1 MTYGRRAQAARRV
14 SAPGSAFGSGS
25 SKPPSS
31 DTPQPLDLSDS
42 SVEESDGEPLAA
54 GTSTGTWARRTA
66 HSALSRLEQLYESTR
81 SQGSTPSGNST
92 DAPGGSASS
101 RSILDQTKNR
111 WDLGDV
117 LGGKPERAVTD
128 SKETDQQQRI
138 VLDNTDM
145 FVSAEEA
152 AKVKAK
158 AKRLQSRAFS
168 HNVVFTYG
176 RPRSDDSGDDDDYD
190 GSELSKFRRPSG
202 SSRSLNMRPLL
213 LLDQDSSAL
222 AGGAIG
228 AYKSPQDPL
237 SFRRLIGDILQ
248 RIGSTDSMRVS
259 ACGDLAARLG
269 QQEFRDE
276 LLGSIHWLTTLLRSM
291 QRVREC
297 PLVSASMMVLVRA
310 AFVNPEVMQSLVF
323 DHHILEIVAEVLKAT
338 AQADILVQRDPS
350 DFDCDSQCRCVT
362 AICQTV
368 RALGL
373 VDDILAV
380 STYNLVL
387 AALRSFMRDDDV
399 AYLAMAELLRGELH
413 ESGCLALIVER
424 TFARSIPAF
433 VKQINSQPAR
443 SLDGSPF
450 DDSFV
455 SKVSA
460 RNAAAAAAADF
471 RNGDD
476 MWMDFDLPDES
487 QHPASLRGLPN
498 HRQQADK
505 CTFRRELDPQ
515 LPSRLAVS
523 LELELLKFSATASRE
538 NQDEI
543 LGEKAVVPAMLSLLA
558 ACQQSSVRLRGQSLV
573 KALETAVLVL
583 QLLVNLSN
591 SSTEFC
597 SQFIRQNGLEAVSKS
612 IMFVSRTMADGMLQT
627 ESSSSNPASTG
638 AANSSST
645 TAKDLGDLCYDTLLI
660 AAALLTNIVDA
671 DSSTATHF
679 SYVFQN
685 PHCPLDSRCYPE
697 CACASRTSLVGLLAR
712 AFAVCHAMA
721 APADSSQSDALVAA
735 GYLAVLLGFLM
746 RDSPGSHR
754 AILQH
759 LPGQSAAAV
768 VSRIEGFIRL
778 TDSISER
785 FGKLLGGLGTAAFG
799 LPEPGSG
806 RRTHLLGQR
815 STESPPSLS
824 QWQQ

>member
-1 MTYGRRAQAARRV
+1 VRGRKFDNLHSLSSTSSPPLPLPLSAASQTDV
-14 SAPGSAFGSGS
+14 SQKEIVLG
-25 SKPPSS
+25 
-31 DTPQPLDLSDS
+31 LSDS
-42 SVEESDGEPLAA
+42 DTGDSEKHVWSQKQENA
-54 GTSTGTWARRTA
+54 G
-66 HSALSRLEQLYESTR
+66 
-81 SQGSTPSGNST
+81 GSTPKAQTGNQHILEKAQGPS
-92 DAPGGSASS
+92 SAS
-101 RSILDQTKNR
+101 L
-111 WDLGDV
+111 
-117 LGGKPERAVTD
+117 
-128 SKETDQQQRI
+128 
-138 VLDNTDM
+138 
-145 FVSAEEA
+145 
-152 AKVKAK
+152 
-158 AKRLQSRAFS
+158 KRLQSRAFS

-176 RPRSDDSGDDDDYD
+176 RPRSDDGGNDDDDDDYD
-190 GSELSKFRRPSG
+190 GGNLSKFRRPSG
-202 SSRSLNMRPLL
+202 SSRSLNMRPPLL
-213 LLDQDSSAL
+213 LNQGSNAL

-228 AYKSPQDPL
+228 AYKSPQEPL
-237 SFRRLIGDILQ
+237 VRHNSSPYSGEGTRTASSESFRRLIGDILQ

-259 ACGDLAARLG
+259 ACGDLIARLG

-276 LLGSIHWLTTLLRSM
+276 LLGSMHWLTTLLRSM
-291 QRVREC
+291 QRVRGC
-297 PLVSASMMVLVRA
+297 PLVSASMIVLVRA

-338 AQADILVQRDPS
+338 VQADILVRRDPS
-350 DFDCDSQCRCVT
+350 DFDCDSQYRCAT

-424 TFARSIPAF
+424 AFARSIPTF
-433 VKQINSQPAR
+433 VKQISSQPVR

-460 RNAAAAAAADF
+460 RNAAAAAADF

-543 LGEKAVVPAMLSLLA
+543 LGEKAVVPALLSLLA

-612 IMFVSRTMADGMLQT
+612 IMFVSRMMADGMLQT

-645 TAKDLGDLCYDTLLI
+645 TAKDLGDLWYDTLLI

-671 DSSTATHF
+671 DSSAATHF
-679 SYVFQN
+679 NYVFQN

-721 APADSSQSDALVAA
+721 APADSSQPDALVAA

-778 TDSISER
+778 TDSINER
-785 FGKLLGGLGTAAFG
+785 FGKLLG
-799 LPEPGSG
+799 
-806 RRTHLLGQR
+806 
-815 STESPPSLS
+815 
-824 QWQQ
+824 